1 MTIPEPDALR
11 LAAIVKTSDDAI
23 ISHSL
28 DGIIESWNP
37 AAERMF
43 GYVPAEAIGR
53 HIEMMVSP
61 DRRDDEQQLTEQLRQ
76 GGTVHHFESC
86 GLTKQGLTIPLSLA
100 LSPLITQGGEIIGV
114 ARIARDIT
122 RDKAAERDLARLVA
136 LVDSADDAIV
146 SKDLQGIV
154 QTWNPAAEKM
164 FGYEAAE
171 IIGRSITTIIPA
183 DRQQEEGEVLSR
195 IRQGQR
201 VEHFE
206 TVRQRKDGRL
216 IEVSLTVSPIRTT
229 AGLIVGASK
238 IAREI
243 TWRKRLEREAWRLAA
258 IVESS
263 DDAIASKDLNGIVQ
277 TWNPAAERLFG
288 YTADEIIG
296 KPIAT
301 IIPDDLLPEEAEV
314 LRRIRTGKSVDHFET
329 LRRHKSGRLIQI
341 SLTVS
346 PILGPGGEVIGA
358 SKIARD
364 ISEQRRLARAAEE
377 ANRVKDEFLAM
388 LSHELRT
395 PLNAVLGYTRMLRS
409 GHMSEDKQERAI
421 DTIERNANILSQ
433 LVSDVLDVSAIVTGK
448 VQLKASACDLTQ
460 IVEAAADV
468 VRPSAEAKEL
478 TLRVQVPERPITVH
492 GDSDRLQ
499 QVFWNL
505 LVNAV
510 KFTPTGGR
518 IDMRLDEVPG
528 RHARLIVSDT
538 GCGIRPESLPHI
550 FQRFWQGEHRAD
562 GTSSGLGLGLSLAR
576 HFTELHGGTISVSS
590 EGEGHGTTFT
600 VTLPL
605 LRSGV
610 RSEPRAS

>member
-478 TLRVQVPERPITVH
+478 TLRVQVPERPVTVH

-518 IDMRLDEVPG
+518 IDMRLDEGPG
-528 RHARLIVSDT
+528 RHARLMVSDT

-600 VTLPL
+600 VMLPL

>member
-478 TLRVQVPERPITVH
+478 TLRVQVPERPVTVH

-518 IDMRLDEVPG
+518 IDMRLDEGPG

-600 VTLPL
+600 VMLPL